1 MKIENLQP
9 AAHPGGGT
17 MALVATFDLQI
28 TGDVRICGMRLLRAP
43 DGRMLTYA
51 PTAVGGRRSVTFSP
65 ATTAAI
71 TEAASQQFMER
82 VTAYVS
88 TTTNAA

>member
-1 MKIENLQP
+1 MKIDNIQLAP
-9 AAHPGGGT
+9 NPGGGT

-28 TGDVRICGMRLLRAP
+28 TSDVRICGMRLLRAP

-51 PTAVGGRRSVTFSP
+51 PTALGGRRSVTFSP

-71 TEAASQQFMER
+71 TEAASTQYSER
-82 VTAYVS
+82 VIADGTHS
-88 TTTNAA
+88 QAAA